1 MKKGVSYVIRMVILI
16 ASVLGFL
23 WFWGPVA
30 YGVLNIG
37 SRLAMVYC
45 AVLAAGAIFFDLIR
59 MCAKR
64 SKIFRAAYF
73 FVAGVLCIGAV
84 WAAAMSCC
92 MYSASR
98 ETPPEDSTVI
108 VLGSMVN
115 GTVPSLDLQ
124 SRINTA
130 QAYLE
135 AHPEA
140 KCIASGGQGNY
151 ETITEADAIKNSLT
165 AAGIDPTRILTE
177 GTSANTQE
185 NLENSFVLA
194 KENGIPLRF
203 AIVTDDYHE
212 FRACSMA
219 RSLGAEVYAVPASTP
234 SIIFSACWSREVVA
248 LAKYLLFPG

>member
-1 MKKGVSYVIRMVILI
+1 MKKGANAIRI
-16 ASVLGFL
+16 ALAAAGAAGFL
-23 WFWGPVA
+23 WFLGPTA
-30 YGVLNIG
+30 YGVLKIG
-37 SRLAMVYC
+37 NLLGMIYC
-45 AVLAAGAIFFDLIR
+45 AILAAGAVFFGRIR
-59 MCAKR
+59 TYAKR

-73 FVAGVLCIGAV
+73 FVAAVLCIGAV

-130 QAYLE
+130 QVYLE
-135 AHPEA
+135 AHPNA
-140 KCIASGGQGNY
+140 KCIASGGQGKY
-151 ETITEADAIKNSLT
+151 ESITEADAIKKSLT
-165 AAGIDPTRILTE
+165 AAGIDPARILTE
-177 GTSANTQE
+177 GSSANTQE
-185 NLENSFVLA
+185 NLENSFALA

-203 AIVTDDYHE
+203 AVVTDDYHE

-219 RSLGAEVYAVPASTP
+219 RALGAEVYAVPAPTP
-234 SIIFSACWSREVVA
+234 AVIFSACWSREVVA
-248 LAKYLLFPG
+248 LAKYLLLPG